1 MKEILTEWRKFVAL
15 NEALMLKPGPNGW
28 DKYCQLVAEAY
39 ADAPEYE
46 DTAVDSFRAMIPFVN
61 NMFDKISKRVDVQ
74 FVDEH
79 PYETADELRQ
89 DVNQNKVLKISTLD
103 SDHMVFDPE
112 TNQKFRAVHDYMT
125 HIQRNTNFDG
135 RGEIASYNSHIKTVP
150 PAAYPALF
158 TEVVGQACSF
168 IVNGQFPEQ
177 KIAILPGFDY
187 ENVGVV
193 EGYDI
198 VDKELVKKGEE
209 PEPEEPEDD
218 LEERCQKGYKTHPTR
233 KTKKMY
239 GKTYRNCVKA
249 EE

>member
-15 NEALMLKPGPNGW
+15 NEKLMLKPGPNGW

-39 ADAPEYE
+39 AAAPEYQDE
-46 DTAVDSFRAMIPFVN
+46 AVGSFRAMIPFVN
-61 NMFDKISKRVDVQ
+61 NMFDKISKRVNIQ
-74 FVDEH
+74 FIDDH
-79 PYETADELRQ
+79 PYETAEELRQ
-89 DVNQNKVLKISTLD
+89 GVNQNKVLKISTLD

-135 RGEIASYNSHIKTVP
+135 RGEIASYNNHIKTVP
-150 PAAYPALF
+150 PAAYAALF

-168 IVNGQFPEQ
+168 IVNGKFPEQ
-177 KIAILPGFDY
+177 KIALLPGFDY

-198 VDKELVKKGEE
+198 INKELIKKGEK
-209 PEPEEPEDD
+209 PEPEENED
-218 LEERCQKGYKTHPTR
+218 ERDI
-233 KTKKMY
+233 
-239 GKTYRNCVKA
+239 
-249 EE
+249 E